1 MHLHLHAV
9 LVRPLYHRRRVG
21 GILHAAES
29 DFTDCPDAFLRHL
42 LEVLFYQALFKYDA
56 AAMNLYAAGLERRE
70 RLMRQDGQRLGA
82 RGILGTAGRM
92 TLAGGNDRGDA
103 AVQLA
108 FDEIAGKLTMRVVA
122 QTGMYMCIKQPWRN
136 GRTSRVDNL
145 LSLDTVRDL
154 RAADGCNFAVGDNNC
169 VAL

>member
-1 MHLHLHAV
+1 
-9 LVRPLYHRRRVG
+9 
-21 GILHAAES
+21 
-29 DFTDCPDAFLRHL
+29 
-42 LEVLFYQALFKYDA
+42 
-56 AAMNLYAAGLERRE
+56 
-70 RLMRQDGQRLGA
+70 
-82 RGILGTAGRM
+82 M